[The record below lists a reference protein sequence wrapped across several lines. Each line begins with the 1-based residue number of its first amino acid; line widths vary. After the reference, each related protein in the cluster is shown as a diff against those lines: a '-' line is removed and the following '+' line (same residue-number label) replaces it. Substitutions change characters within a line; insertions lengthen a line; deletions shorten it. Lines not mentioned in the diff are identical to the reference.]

1 MKSKLTAGLL
11 ALLLGDLGLHKFY
24 LGQTKSGVIY
34 LLFSWT
40 FIPALISLIDGI
52 SLLTMSDDEFNEKY
66 NAESETNATPQNNKN
81 TSNSHSESDNID
93 LLLKYKKLLDENVI
107 TQEEFD
113 TFKRN
118 LMNENHNS

>member
-11 ALLLGDLGLHKFY
+11 ALLLGDFGLHKFY
-24 LGQTKSGVIY
+24 LDETKSGVIY

-40 FIPALISLIDGI
+40 LIPALIALIDGI
-52 SLLTMSDDEFNEKY
+52 VLLTMSDEEFNAKY
-66 NAESETNATPQNNKN
+66 NAKPQQAAQSNQNYSSNPARDSNNV
-81 TSNSHSESDNID
+81 D

-113 TFKRN
+113 SIKRD
-118 LMNENHNS
+118 LMNKKN

>member
-24 LGQTKSGVIY
+24 LGQTKTGVIY

-52 SLLTMSDDEFNEKY
+52 SLLTMSDEDFDKKY
-66 NAESETNATPQNNKN
+66 NTESESNATQQSNNHTAKP
-81 TSNSHSESDNID
+81 HSESENID
-93 LLLKYKKLLDENVI
+93 LLLKYKKLLDEKVI

-113 TFKRN
+113 SFKHN
-118 LMNENHNS
+118 LFDEKQNS